1 MNEIKQLIE
10 KLYNMHNNTDMWPSH
25 DDVQINVNRL
35 HELVNENDLL
45 PLVSNRKELLFAF
58 EEYWNKNNCDGE
70 NFSDVVDKFLA
81 NNSC

>member
-45 PLVSNRKELLFAF
+45 LLVSNRKELLFAF